1 MSASKILGMPTH
13 ALAMLMFGLAFT
25 GLLGSDALAGKGG
38 VRPQANG
45 PAACAG
51 LPTGTPQYVGCV
63 QQQQQQKGQPQ
74 G

>member
-1 MSASKILGMPTH
+1 MSASKMLGIPVVTV
-13 ALAMLMFGLAFT
+13 LMFGIAFSS
-25 GLLGSDALAGKGG
+25 SDAFAGKGG

-51 LPTGTPQYVGCV
+51 LPTGTPQYTDCIK
-63 QQQQQQKGQPQ
+63 QQQQKSQPQ

>member
-1 MSASKILGMPTH
+1 MSASKMFGTLVV
-13 ALAMLMFGLAFT
+13 AVLMFGISFT
-25 GLLGSDALAGKGG
+25 ALSGSDAFAGKGG

-51 LPTGTPQYVGCV
+51 LPTGTPQYTDCIK
-63 QQQQQQKGQPQ
+63 QQQQKGQPQ